1 MSDGKRVLLIITGG
15 ISAYKSLELIRE
27 LKLNNIRARCILTT
41 AGSQFVTPLSLKTL
55 TEDQVY
61 QDLFS
66 LTDTNEIGH
75 IELSRDA
82 NLIVVAPATAN
93 IIAKMRTGIADDLAT
108 TTLIATDKPVLI
120 APSMNV
126 RMWEHPAT
134 QSNIMKL
141 RQRGI
146 YTIGP
151 ESGDMACGEHGVGRM
166 SEPQAIA
173 QRINEILLNDNQTT
187 KNIEQKSLV
196 GRKAIVTSGPTI
208 EKIDPVRYLTNH
220 SSGRQG
226 HAIARALAEQGANT
240 VLVSGPTQLP
250 DPSGVTV
257 VRVDSAR
264 EMLSACK
271 KFLPADI
278 VICAAAVADWH
289 ISNPNPKKIKKNA
302 ALPVLEFVENPDILM
317 EISQLTK
324 NRPHLVVGFAA
335 ETQDL
340 IKNAKV
346 KLSQK
351 GCDWIVANDVSANT
365 ETFGGEL
372 NTVNIISKTGV
383 EAWPTLTKEVVG
395 QKLSTRISTFLDSLQ

>member
-173 QRINEILLNDNQTT
+173 QKINEILLNDNQTT

-226 HAIARALAEQGANT
+226 HAIAKALAEQGANT

-257 VRVDSAR
+257 KRVDSAQ

-289 ISNPNPKKIKKNA
+289 IANPNPKKIKKNA

-365 ETFGGEL
+365 GTFGGEL

-395 QKLSTRISTFLDSLQ
+395 QKLSTRISTFLDSL

>member
-108 TTLIATDKPVLI
+108 TALIATDKPVLI

-134 QSNIMKL
+134 QSNIIKL

-173 QRINEILLNDNQTT
+173 QKINEILLNDNQTT

-226 HAIARALAEQGANT
+226 HAIAKALAEQGANT

-257 VRVDSAR
+257 KRVDSAR

-289 ISNPNPKKIKKNA
+289 IANPNPKKIKKNA

-365 ETFGGEL
+365 GTFGGEL

-395 QKLSTRISTFLDSLQ
+395 QKLSTRISTFLDSL

>member
-1 MSDGKRVLLIITGG
+1 MSDGKRVLLIISGG

-27 LKLNNIRARCILTT
+27 LKLKNIKVRCILTT

-55 TEDQVY
+55 TEDKIY

-82 NLIVVAPATAN
+82 DLIVIAPATAN
-93 IIAKMRTGIADDLAT
+93 IIAKMRAGIADDLAT
-108 TTLIATDKPVLI
+108 TALIATDKPVLV

-134 QSNIMKL
+134 QSNMMEL

-166 SEPQAIA
+166 SEPPAIA
-173 QRINEILLNDNQTT
+173 QKINEMLLKDNQII
-187 KNIEQKSLV
+187 KNIEQKSLI

-208 EKIDPVRYLTNH
+208 ERIDPVRYLTNH

-226 HAIARALAEQGANT
+226 HAVARALAEQGANT

-250 DPSGVTV
+250 DPRGVTV
-257 VRVDSAR
+257 KRVDSAL

-271 KFLPADI
+271 EFLPADI

-289 ISNPNPKKIKKNA
+289 ITNPNPNKIKKNGA
-302 ALPVLEFVENPDILM
+302 PPVIEFVENPDILS
-317 EISQLTK
+317 EISQLSK

-335 ETQDL
+335 ETQNL

-351 GCDWIVANDVSANT
+351 GCDWIVANDVSAGT

-372 NTVNIISKTGV
+372 NTVHIISKTGV
-383 EAWPTLTKEVVG
+383 ESWPTLNKEVIG
-395 QKLSTRISTFLDSLQ
+395 QRLSTRISTFLENL

>member
-173 QRINEILLNDNQTT
+173 QKINEILLNDNQTT

-226 HAIARALAEQGANT
+226 HAIAKALAEQGANT

-257 VRVDSAR
+257 MRVDSAR

-289 ISNPNPKKIKKNA
+289 IANPNPKKIKKNA

-395 QKLSTRISTFLDSLQ
+395 QKLSTRISTFLDSL

>member
-141 RQRGI
+141 RHRGV

-151 ESGDMACGEHGVGRM
+151 ESGDMACGEHGIGRM

-173 QRINEILLNDNQTT
+173 QKINEILLNDNQTT

-226 HAIARALAEQGANT
+226 HAIAKALAEQGANT

-257 VRVDSAR
+257 KRVDSAR

-289 ISNPNPKKIKKNA
+289 IANPNPKKIKKNA

-317 EISQLTK
+317 AISQLTK

-365 ETFGGEL
+365 GTFGGEL

-395 QKLSTRISTFLDSLQ
+395 QKLSTRISTFLESL

>member
-141 RQRGI
+141 QQRGI

-151 ESGDMACGEHGVGRM
+151 ESGDMACGEHGIGRM

-173 QRINEILLNDNQTT
+173 QKINEILLNDNQTT

-257 VRVDSAR
+257 KRVDSAR

-289 ISNPNPKKIKKNA
+289 I
-302 ALPVLEFVENPDILM
+302 
-317 EISQLTK
+317 
-324 NRPHLVVGFAA
+324 
-335 ETQDL
+335 
-340 IKNAKV
+340 
-346 KLSQK
+346 
-351 GCDWIVANDVSANT
+351 
-365 ETFGGEL
+365 
-372 NTVNIISKTGV
+372 
-383 EAWPTLTKEVVG
+383 
-395 QKLSTRISTFLDSLQ
+395 

>member
-151 ESGDMACGEHGVGRM
+151 ESGDMACGEHGIGRM

-173 QRINEILLNDNQTT
+173 QKINEILLNDNQTT

-226 HAIARALAEQGANT
+226 HAIAKALAEQGANT

-257 VRVDSAR
+257 KRVDSAR

-289 ISNPNPKKIKKNA
+289 IANPNPKKIKKNA

-365 ETFGGEL
+365 GTFGGEL

-395 QKLSTRISTFLDSLQ
+395 QKLSTRISTFLDSL